1 MGYVDVVIGTTV
13 ATTTVGADSGMISL
27 PADYP
32 DIGFEPTTMYL
43 QGVNSISEVRAKKYT
58 TNSIRINKKAVK
70 YNVLKL
76 RYAELGT
83 IVKP

>member
-1 MGYVDVVIGTTV
+1 MAYVDVVIGTTV
-13 ATTTVGADSGMISL
+13 ATTTVGSDSGMISL
-27 PADYP
+27 PADCSN
-32 DIGFEPTTMYL
+32 IGFEPTTMYL

-58 TNSIRINKKAVK
+58 PNSIRINKKAVK

-83 IVKP
+83 IVKA